1 VHIGWGDVDA
11 AFASA
16 AHIAEG
22 EICFLMVYAYAMEP
36 CVAIANFDAKGHHTV
51 FSSAQRLFAEQGISS
66 EFTSEQ

>member
-1 VHIGWGDVDA
+1 MHIGWGDVDA

-51 FSSAQRLFAEQGISS
+51 FSSA
-66 EFTSEQ
+66 